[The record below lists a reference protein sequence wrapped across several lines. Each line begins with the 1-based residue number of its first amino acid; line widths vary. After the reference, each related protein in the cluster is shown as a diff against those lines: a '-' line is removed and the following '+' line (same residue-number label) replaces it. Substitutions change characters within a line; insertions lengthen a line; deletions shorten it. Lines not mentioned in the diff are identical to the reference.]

1 MALVTH
7 SWKQLLSH
15 DLTVLLFAIIL
26 HLTLGIFFG
35 HSYDMRIFMA
45 TGYLVSS
52 GQNPYIAQ
60 DLSGVFQNSA
70 FQGMTSVGYP
80 PPWPLLLG
88 ILFRIGYAWIPNLFA
103 YNLVI
108 KLPVIAATVGLAYLV
123 ADVLR
128 KQSIDEALV
137 RKAWIFMLLCPFI
150 LYFGSAWGQF
160 DAIVALLTLYSLIRL
175 DREDLQ
181 ISAIL
186 LSLAIAFKPIAI
198 PIFLVA
204 IIYLLGRSVR
214 QAMVYSLWFLL
225 SLILF
230 CLSPFLIFNW
240 DPTPIFQGWNAHFA
254 VGGAMSFMTFYE
266 LLRDTYHL
274 PGEWWLLGLAWVP
287 ALLIAV
293 YFLRQGISGRPD
305 LFKKS
310 LGMILIFY
318 LTRTWLSEPNIM
330 LILPLALI
338 LTITGNLNKL
348 AFHFLWITPLIFT
361 IFNGSPPQLLA
372 INFPH
377 TMERIINLQENFRTF
392 RLVIRT
398 ALIVPWQIAGWW
410 IVLICFRRKP
420 TDPKG
425 KLEYL
430 VEG

>member
-52 GQNPYIAQ
+52 GENPYIAQ
-60 DLSGVFQNSA
+60 DLSGVFQNSE

-175 DREDLQ
+175 DRGDLQ

-230 CLSPFLIFNW
+230 CLSPFLLFNW
-240 DPTPIFQGWNAHFA
+240 DPTPIIQGWNAHFA

-266 LLRDTYHL
+266 LLRDTYQL

-377 TMERIINLQENFRTF
+377 TMERIINLQENYRTF